1 MSSEA
6 RVQLSKK
13 LWVILALQVVV
24 IALLYGLDR
33 RAEAP
38 VTGALLDFDA
48 AAVDALVIE
57 ESGATSLRL
66 ERNDAGWQLEPA
78 NEAAAALAAD
88 ADKISAT
95 LDKLAGLAAPW
106 PVATSAS
113 ARTRFEV
120 ADDKYQRAV
129 HLEVK
134 GKRVASLLLGT
145 SPGFRRLH
153 VRKSGDDRIF
163 EVDLAHFDFSVNAD
177 DWIDRAVLAAS
188 GDVTALERIGAW
200 QMTLNEGTWSL
211 AGEARA
217 DAVTPAVSDSATPAA
232 ADSGADSTAAQSTAS
247 AIDAT
252 KVSDLVTRFAN
263 LRILGAGGATPP
275 GEPQAVFAVTDAKGI
290 QRLSFYRIEGA
301 PEYTV
306 TSDRHPGAFRVATFV
321 AEQLLV
327 DRAGLLA
334 VSETAPAAA
343 DAGGPSE

>member
-1 MSSEA
+1 MSSDV
-6 RVQLSKK
+6 RVELSTR
-13 LWVILALQVVV
+13 LWVILALQVAV

-33 RAEAP
+33 HADAP
-38 VTGALLDFDA
+38 ETGSLLDFDTD
-48 AAVDALVIE
+48 AVDGLVIE

-66 ERNDAGWQLEPA
+66 ERNDAGWRLDPA
-78 NEAAAALAAD
+78 SETDPALAAD
-88 ADKISAT
+88 ADKIIET
-95 LDKLAGLAAPW
+95 LDKLAGLSAPW

-129 HLEVK
+129 HLEVE
-134 GKRVASLLLGT
+134 GKPVASLLLGT

-153 VRKSGDDRIF
+153 VRKPGDDRIF

-188 GDVTALERIGAW
+188 GDVRGLERIDAW
-200 QMTLNEGTWSL
+200 QMTLNEGAWSL
-211 AGEARA
+211 ASETLA
-217 DAVTPAVSDSATPAA
+217 DAATPAA
-232 ADSGADSTAAQSTAS
+232 SDSAPDSAADSTMAQSTPP

-263 LRILGAGGATPP
+263 LRILGAASATPP
-275 GEPQAVFAVTDAKGI
+275 GEPQAVFAVTDAKGT
-290 QRLSFYRIEGA
+290 QRLSFFRVEGA
-301 PEYTV
+301 PEVTV

-334 VSETAPAAA
+334 APEAAPAAA

>member
-6 RVQLSKK
+6 RVRLSTK
-13 LWVILALQVVV
+13 LWVVLALQVVV

-33 RAEAP
+33 RADAP
-38 VTGALLDFDA
+38 VTGSLLDFDA
-48 AAVDALVIE
+48 AAIDALVIE

-78 NEAAAALAAD
+78 SEGTPALAAD
-88 ADKISAT
+88 ADKVSET
-95 LDKLAGLAAPW
+95 LDKLAGLSAPW
-106 PVATSAS
+106 PVATSGS

-129 HLEVK
+129 HLEVD
-134 GKRVASLLLGT
+134 GKQVASLLLGT

-153 VRKSGDDRIF
+153 VRTPGDDRIF
-163 EVDLAHFDFSVNAD
+163 EADLAHFDFSVNAD

-188 GDVTALERIGAW
+188 GDVTALERFDAW
-200 QMTLNEGTWSL
+200 QLTLSEGSWSL
-211 AGEARA
+211 AGESAA
-217 DAVTPAVSDSATPAA
+217 DVATPAA
-232 ADSGADSTAAQSTAS
+232 SDSAADSTMAQSTPPT
-247 AIDAT
+247 IDAA

-263 LRILGAGGATPP
+263 LRILGAVSTTPP
-275 GEPQAVFAVTDAKGI
+275 GEPQAVFAVTDAKGT
-290 QRLSFYRIEGA
+290 QRLSFFRVEGA

-321 AEQLLV
+321 AEQLLL

-334 VSETAPAAA
+334 VAETAPAAA